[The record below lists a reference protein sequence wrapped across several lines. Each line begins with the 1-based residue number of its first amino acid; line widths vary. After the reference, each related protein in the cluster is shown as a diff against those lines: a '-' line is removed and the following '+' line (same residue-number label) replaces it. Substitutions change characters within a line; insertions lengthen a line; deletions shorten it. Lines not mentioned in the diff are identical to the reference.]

1 MNYGIPYQGSKS
13 KIVADLC
20 RVFPKADHFY
30 DLFGGGFSV
39 THYMLAHRSK
49 DYGSFHFNE
58 IRPGITTLVS
68 DAIAGKYN
76 YDVFNPKWV
85 SCDEFH
91 AKKDLDPYIKMIW
104 SFGNAGNSYL
114 FGKEIEPHKRSMHNA
129 VVFNDFDDYAKKW
142 LGMDRFAEGYSIL
155 QRRLYVRS
163 RGKLNAMRGDIQQLE
178 QLERL
183 ERLQQLEQ
191 LQQLQQLER
200 LERLEQLERL
210 ELTSVSYE
218 QVDIKPNSIIYC
230 DIPYDGTAD
239 YDGNTT
245 FDRAKFLEWADAQT
259 KPVYISE
266 YNISDSRFTCLGSL
280 QKRALRSHNKTMV
293 TKQERVYVNA
303 SGARRCG

>member
-178 QLERL
+178 
-183 ERLQQLEQ
+183 
-191 LQQLQQLER
+191 R

-266 YNISDSRFTCLGSL
+266 YTISDSRFTCLGSL

>member
-178 QLERL
+178 
-183 ERLQQLEQ
+183 
-191 LQQLQQLER
+191 R